1 MESKFLGTGWFSPT
15 KFDASGQLVLATHE
29 QCVEQSLWA
38 ILETAPG
45 ERVMRPE
52 FGCAIHNLL
61 FANPG
66 AEIIG
71 QISVAVYQAIMRWE
85 PRVEVLGVE
94 VIADEEQINLLKIEI
109 DYRLR
114 TVNSRFNLVYPF
126 YLDSGVLDVE

>member
-1 MESKFLGTGWFSPT
+1 MGSNFLGTGWHAPAR
-15 KFDASGQLVLATHE
+15 FDEDGSLVLATHE

-71 QISVAVYQAIMRWE
+71 QISVAVYQALSRWE
-85 PRVEVLGVE
+85 PRVEILGVE
-94 VIADEEQINLLKIEI
+94 VIPDEAQINLLKIEI
-109 DYRLR
+109 DYRLK